1 MLHTSIGEVGLNG
14 GGEKSLQLF
23 SGTHKVASLAHT
35 CDAQRQDALL
45 HGVIQLKPLAELGK
59 DLCSHCWGS
68 RDVRSRLRTI

>member
-35 CDAQRQDALL
+35 CDAQRQDALQPL
-45 HGVIQLKPLAELGK
+45 LGFEGRTQSLENNLKKGY
-59 DLCSHCWGS
+59 DNT
-68 RDVRSRLRTI
+68 DM